1 MPQIMDDVT
10 VDGTVT
16 ATRFI
21 GPLTGTA
28 TRASADASGNT
39 ITTTYA
45 TKTAVAAKQDA
56 LVSGTN
62 IKTVNGTSLLGSGD
76 ITIGGLSG
84 TVGDDTH
91 PVKIVDGAAVAVADN
106 LATELYATSPN
117 VLVDNVSDWL
127 HVSLTAK
134 DSPYNRTSILTENV
148 TTNRPQQAGDS
159 IYCYFGTRYVFWQ
172 RENFVTIF
180 VVGQGN
186 DSGSHIWLNN
196 YNANAGGWV
205 GWKRTDFDQGYSP
218 VPIEVFSTALGV
230 SVQVR
235 GFISY
240 HRIGPKK
247 GLLSGTLYVSSNS
260 ATSLFNNLSLNNFGN
275 ALGVSFKNPS
285 SNRTTGKWFSIDPG
299 NTAWFDGMG
308 YGTALMVL
316 TDGGIQIGRIYQDSG
331 TFGGFPMSTFGNAKI
346 VFDGVYLEE
355 N

>member
-28 TRASADASGNT
+28 SRATADASGNG
-39 ITTTYA
+39 ISSTYA

-62 IKTVNGTSLLGSGD
+62 IKTINGTSLLGSGD

-172 RENFVTIF
+172 RENFVTVF
-180 VVGQGN
+180 VVGQGT

-205 GWKRTDFDQGYSP
+205 GWKRTDFDQGYSS
-218 VPIEVFSTALGV
+218 VPIEVFSTTLGPV
-230 SVQVR
+230 VQVF
-235 GFISY
+235 GQISY
-240 HRIGPKK
+240 HRVGPKK
-247 GLLSGTLYVSSNS
+247 GLLSGTLRISSNGTYNFS
-260 ATSLFNNLSLNNFGN
+260 ILSLNNIGN

-285 SNRTTGKWFSIDPG
+285 SNRTTGHWFSIDPDK
-299 NTAWFDGMG
+299 TVWYDGIG
-308 YGTALMVL
+308 YGSAFQII
-316 TDGGIQIGRIYQDSG
+316 TDGSVQIGRIHNQVN
-331 TFGGFPMSTFGNAKI
+331 FGGFPLSTLSNAII
-346 VFDGVYLEE
+346 VFGDVYVEE

>member
-1 MPQIMDDVT
+1 MPKILDNTT

-16 ATRFI
+16 ADGFS

-28 TRASADASGNT
+28 SRATADASGNT

-45 TKTAVAAKQDA
+45 TKTEVAGKQDA

-91 PVKIVDGAAVAVADN
+91 PVKIVNGQAVAVTN
-106 LATELYATSPN
+106 ELQVAYDPT
-117 VLVDNVSDWL
+117 
-127 HVSLTAK
+127 
-134 DSPYNRTSILTENV
+134 
-148 TTNRPQQAGDS
+148 
-159 IYCYFGTRYVFWQ
+159 
-172 RENFVTIF
+172 
-180 VVGQGN
+180 
-186 DSGSHIWLNN
+186 
-196 YNANAGGWV
+196 
-205 GWKRTDFDQGYSP
+205 
-218 VPIEVFSTALGV
+218 PIEVFSTTIGV
-230 SVQVR
+230 TIQVR

-247 GLLSGTLYVSSNS
+247 GLLSGTLYISSNS

-285 SNRTTGKWFSIDPG
+285 SNRTTGKWFCLESG
-299 NTAWFDGMG
+299 NTVWSDGMG
-308 YGTALMVL
+308 YGSAMNVI
-316 TDGGIQIGRIYQDSG
+316 TDGTVQIGRYYNDSG
-331 TFGGFPMSTFGNAKI
+331 AYGAFPMSTFSNAKI